1 MFGHVKIQRDSDDH
15 IIKVFKQSNMEIWT
29 PFGSPMIPQWSPFSF
44 GVLKI
49 RKHKT
54 DQILGN
60 VNSWKSIL
68 PEPVRFNRPNYTAP
82 VSATLICGGKNCEC
96 SHLARRR
103 DPGPEAQGWEH
114 LVRVIVLHTR
124 PSCSAGRATIFFS
137 FATSSTRQRE
147 RESVTRKW
155 SSRNEYTVDL
165 VQ

>member
-1 MFGHVKIQRDSDDH
+1 MLTKAELCCIIFFDCNKKESAMFGHVKIQRDSDDH

-82 VSATLICGGKNCEC
+82 RHTDL
-96 SHLARRR
+96 RR
-103 DPGPEAQGWEH
+103 
-114 LVRVIVLHTR
+114 
-124 PSCSAGRATIFFS
+124 
-137 FATSSTRQRE
+137 
-147 RESVTRKW
+147 
-155 SSRNEYTVDL
+155 
-165 VQ
+165 